1 MDGEVTMAT
10 TLKLEHTRFVR
21 QVSNGAARTKSSYQ
35 AMQQDLLS
43 DLRTAPWTQA
53 TCPNNTVSTVVNKV
67 TETDKVVD
75 ESGAVIRPPS
85 FTSFLREQFDAF
97 KQGGDADK
105 ENDSFCGYAGMVA
118 YRFSLPDGYAS
129 NISQISMRLAAA
141 RYLRSG
147 LRVAVVLSDDATP
160 SDDWATIRGEVDGAV
175 VTASEPSDA
184 DGVSSWGF
192 LGQSTVNTLL
202 ESQAREGLLTFSS
215 VDYPAIGTSDRHAYV
230 WVYVSLE
237 DYTDRWVLYDRA
249 TPRYYSIEGSATLV
263 GSSFEVTFAG
273 EVSPQPAKWFDS
285 LYITQDMVLPNVAYT
300 PKGTP
305 EDDYATKY
313 GNFVQGI
320 MRSSLYAM
328 RSASRA
334 DNGSGNPSYRDSVVS
349 IGVLQRFADF
359 PRKNLFDFEGDDI
372 SSVPANAPLVRD
384 VGVFAGVRAGY
395 SKIGSSWTTS
405 TPFRNEI
412 AVHFRGNGNTNSVLV
427 GGRIPHA
434 GAIDFSS
441 RFVVVSP
448 GESAYRRLRLKFE
461 PDFSGDIEVGVN
473 VWMSRSADVLGVWGI
488 AAASALCSHQEVFTG
503 ERGSV
508 EAELV
513 GDGTETSE
521 MVLKASA
528 KLVGYAPIQTSS
540 GQQTVDVSLS
550 EDVLPGSVVILAPKL
565 VRVAVH
571 LDENSVTR
579 PYIVLQPSE
588 IRFAK

>member
-1 MDGEVTMAT
+1 MKM
-10 TLKLEHTRFVR
+10 KLDYVRFVK
-21 QVSNGAARTKSSYQ
+21 QVSNGAARTKYSYQ

-43 DLRTAPWTQA
+43 DLKTASWKQA

-75 ESGAVIRPPS
+75 KSGAVVRQSS
-85 FTSFLREQFDAF
+85 FTSFLRDQFDAF

-105 ENDSFCGYAGMVA
+105 DSDSFCGYAGLVA
-118 YRFSLPDGYAS
+118 YRFKLPDGYSS
-129 NISQISMRLAAA
+129 NIEQLSMRFAAA

-147 LRVAVVLSDDATP
+147 LRVAVVISSESRP
-160 SDDWATIRGEVDGAV
+160 SEDWATIRGENPGAV
-175 VTASEPSDA
+175 VTDSTPSDA
-184 DGVSSWGF
+184 EGVASWGF
-192 LGQSTVNTLL
+192 LGQPDVNTLL
-202 ESQAREGLLTFSS
+202 ESQAREGLLTFSAA
-215 VDYPAIGTSDRHAYV
+215 DYPAIGTSARHAYV

-237 DYTDRWVLYDRA
+237 DYTDRWVLYNA
-249 TPRYYSIEGSATLV
+249 TTPRYYSIEGSATLV
-263 GSSFEVTFAG
+263 GSSFEATFAG
-273 EVSPQPAKWFDS
+273 DVAPQSIKWYDS
-285 LYITQDMVLPNVAYT
+285 LYITQDMVLPNVSYT
-300 PKGTP
+300 PKGAV
-305 EDDYATKY
+305 EDGYVAQY

-395 SKIGSSWTTS
+395 SKLGSSWTTS

-412 AVHFRGNGNTNSVLV
+412 AVNFRGKGNTNSVLV
-427 GGRIPHA
+427 EGRIPLA
-434 GAIDFSS
+434 GALDFTS

-461 PDFSGDIEVGVN
+461 PDFSGDIEIGVN
-473 VWMSRSADVLGVWGI
+473 VWMSRSADVLGVWGL

-503 ERGSV
+503 ARGFV
-508 EAELV
+508 EAELS

-521 MVLKASA
+521 TVLKASA
-528 KLVGYAPIQTSS
+528 KLVGFAPVQTAS
-540 GQQTVDVSLS
+540 GQQTVDVALS

-565 VRVAVH
+565 VRVGVDFDGAAVS
-571 LDENSVTR
+571 L

-588 IRFAK
+588 IKFAK

>member
-1 MDGEVTMAT
+1 MAT

-21 QVSNGAARTKSSYQ
+21 QVSNGAARTKYSYQ

-53 TCPNNTVSTVVNKV
+53 TCPSNTVSTVVNKV

-105 ENDSFCGYAGMVA
+105 DNDSFCGYAGMVA

-147 LRVAVVLSDDATP
+147 LRVAVVLSDDAAP
-160 SDDWATIRGEVDGAV
+160 SDDWATIRGENDGAV

-215 VDYPAIGTSDRHAYV
+215 SDFPAIGTGTRYSYA
-230 WVYVSLE
+230 WVYVSIE

-285 LYITQDMVLPNVAYT
+285 IYITQDMVLPNVAYS
-300 PKGTP
+300 PKGAL

-313 GNFVQGI
+313 GNFIQGI
-320 MRSSLYAM
+320 MRSGLYVV

-334 DNGSGNPSYRDSVVS
+334 DNGAGSPSYRDSVVS

-359 PRKNLFDFEGDDI
+359 PRKNMFDFTGDDI
-372 SSVPANAPLVRD
+372 STVPGNAPIVSD
-384 VGVFAGVRAGY
+384 MGVFAAVRAGY
-395 SKIGSSWTTS
+395 DLVGSSWTTS
-405 TPFRNEI
+405 TPFVNKV
-412 AVHFRGNGNTNSVLV
+412 AVNFRGNGNVNSVLV
-427 GGRIPHA
+427 NGRVPNA
-434 GAIDFSS
+434 GVIDFTS

-448 GESAYRRLRLKFE
+448 GEASYRRLRMKFS
-461 PDFSGDIEVGVN
+461 PDFSGDIEIGVN
-473 VWMSRSADVLGVWGI
+473 VWVSRSADVLGIWGL
-488 AAASALCSHQEVFTG
+488 AAASALCSHQDVFTG
-503 ERGSV
+503 ENGSV

-513 GDGTETSE
+513 GDGTETGE
-521 MVLKASA
+521 TVLKASA
-528 KLVGYAPIQTSS
+528 KLVGFAPVRTEAV
-540 GQQTVDVSLS
+540 QQTVDVALS

-565 VRVAVH
+565 VRVGVDFDGAAV
-571 LDENSVTR
+571 SR
-579 PYIVLQPSE
+579 PYIEFSPSE
-588 IRFAK
+588 IKFAK